1 MKKQSVNVGKNKE
14 KNTEKR
20 NIRRIYGIGLAVLLT
35 IGILVPLVFTA
46 VQMGVFAGEPQAE
59 YVSTVTDP
67 DAPLLTVASD
77 YDFCPNSYYNEEGEL
92 SGLYIEIVTEAANRM
107 GMRIEFTTGAWLD
120 CRQMLT
126 DGDVDVLLG
135 LEIFSNMEG
144 TLRTIP
150 ICSDDLRVYGK
161 EAVESAAS
169 LAGKKVALM
178 ARSVIET
185 TYDLQCE
192 YVEYY
197 TNTEILQAVEN
208 GDVDYAICHSAVSSK
223 IIEKNGFDLQP
234 GVTISKSYPALAVSD
249 SRPDLKEKLNKVL
262 QSMSDDGTIGK
273 LQKKWIT
280 EFTRNKSLQY
290 VLKSNGM
297 FYITFLF
304 AILVVLGVCI
314 VFHLMEKKQ
323 AEYIKSLLDYQ
334 YRLKLSNDEAVRAN
348 RSKSVFLS
356 HMSHDIRTPMN
367 GIMGM
372 VDRIRRN
379 ESNPKIV
386 EDSLTKIDAASG
398 HLLSLL
404 NDILDMS
411 ALEQGKVK
419 LESKPFDLTAELHDI
434 ELMIGEQQNE
444 KNVTFEMHLDDLPHT
459 RLIGSPLHLKRILLN
474 LISNGI
480 KYNKPNGRVN
490 LTVHELRST
499 ATTATFRFIV
509 QDTGIGMSPEFLKD
523 HLYKPFTQENDNV
536 RTVYQGTGLGMSIVD
551 QLVKGMGGTISAE
564 SEVNVGTAFILELPF
579 AINTMPEG
587 EKVKAKQRA
596 DISGMHI
603 LLVEDNALNAE
614 IAQSL
619 LEDAGAKIT
628 LAENG
633 KIAVEK
639 FEAAPPYAFDAILM
653 DVMMPVMDGIHAT
666 QAIRALS
673 RGDAYTV
680 PIIAM
685 TANAFD
691 EDRKKVLDAGMDDY
705 LTKPIDPKAV
715 CATLAKYRN
724 NGEIR

>member
-1 MKKQSVNVGKNKE
+1 MKKQTVNVKKIVDKKTLRSLSG
-14 KNTEKR
+14 
-20 NIRRIYGIGLAVLLT
+20 AVLAALLV
-35 IGILVPLVFTA
+35 IGILVPVVFTA
-46 VQMGVFAGEPQAE
+46 VQVGLFSGEPQME

-67 DAPLLTVASD
+67 EAPLLRVASD
-77 YDFCPNSYYNEEGEL
+77 YDFCPNSYYNENGDL

-107 GMRIEFTTGAWLD
+107 NMRIEFKTGTWLD

-150 ICSDDLRVYGK
+150 ICSDELRVYGK
-161 EAVESAAS
+161 DTIDSAAS
-169 LAGKKVALM
+169 LAGKRVALM

-223 IIEKNGFDLQP
+223 IIEKNGFDLQASLT
-234 GVTISKSYPALAVSD
+234 VSKSYPALAVD
-249 SRPDLKEKLNKVL
+249 DDRPKLKEQLNEAL
-262 QSMSDDGTIGK
+262 QSMSEDGTIGK

-280 EFTRNKSLQY
+280 EFTRNRSLSF
-290 VLKSNGM
+290 VLQNNAM

-304 AILVVLGVCI
+304 AILVVLCVCI
-314 VFHLMEKKQ
+314 AFRVVDKKQ

-334 YRLKLSNDEAVRAN
+334 NQLKISNDEAVRAN

-372 VDRIRRN
+372 VERIRRN
-379 ESNPKIV
+379 ENDPKVV
-386 EDSLTKIDAASG
+386 EDSLKKIDAASG

-404 NDILDMS
+404 NDVLDMS

-419 LESKPFDLTAELHDI
+419 LESRPFDLKAELHDI
-434 ELMIGEQQNE
+434 RMIVGEQENE
-444 KNVTFEMHLDDLPHT
+444 KNVTFEIHADNLTHT
-459 RLIGSPLHLKRILLN
+459 KLIGSPLHLRRILLN

-480 KYNKPNGRVN
+480 KYNKPFGRVN
-490 LTVHELRST
+490 LTVQEMRAEGVH
-499 ATTATFRFIV
+499 ATYRFIV
-509 QDTGIGMSPEFLKD
+509 QDTGIGMSPEFLKE

-551 QLVKGMGGTISAE
+551 QLVKGMNGTISAE
-564 SEVNVGTAFILELPF
+564 SEVGVGTAFILELPF
-579 AINTMPEG
+579 TVNDSPE
-587 EKVKAKQRA
+587 EDAKKNAQAA

-603 LLVEDNALNAE
+603 LLVEDNALNLE
-614 IAQSL
+614 IAQSM
-619 LEDAGAKIT
+619 LEDAGAIIT
-628 LAENG
+628 TAENG
-633 KIAVEK
+633 KIAVET

-653 DVMMPVMDGIHAT
+653 DIMMPVMDGLNAT
-666 QAIRALS
+666 RAIRALS
-673 RGDAYTV
+673 RSDAYTV

-691 EDRKKVLDAGMDDY
+691 EDRRKAMDAGMDEH

-715 CATLAKYRN
+715 CAVLAKYHK
-724 NGEIR
+724 